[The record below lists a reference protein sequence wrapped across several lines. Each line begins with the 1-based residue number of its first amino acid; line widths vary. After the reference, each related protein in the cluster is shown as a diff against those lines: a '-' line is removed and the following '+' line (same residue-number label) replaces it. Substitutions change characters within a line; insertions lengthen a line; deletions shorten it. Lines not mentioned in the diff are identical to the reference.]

1 LAVSSARCAVPCAW
15 AGPGLPATPALRGGP
30 VSSRG
35 TPLTPTASLGWSAAA
50 KPLPSR
56 YLWRSRRLPLGAG
69 LVDGR
74 RQSARGGMAPDGVVL
89 LKPGCHGGT
98 CLGAGAE
105 VVVRQ
110 QLELQRGVERLRDR
124 VVQRRTGA
132 PHRLAYPGPGTGGG
146 EQISGVLG
154 GFNCSS
160 QHLEWGGVHGQAGG
174 VDEGVDGQVADEV
187 AGQAVAAA
195 GCGA

>member
-1 LAVSSARCAVPCAW
+1 
-15 AGPGLPATPALRGGP
+15 
-30 VSSRG
+30 
-35 TPLTPTASLGWSAAA
+35 
-50 KPLPSR
+50 
-56 YLWRSRRLPLGAG
+56 
-69 LVDGR
+69 
-74 RQSARGGMAPDGVVL
+74 MAPDGVVL

-146 EQISGVLG
+146 EQISGVLPALIRVEDHPG
-154 GFNCSS
+154 
-160 QHLEWGGVHGQAGG
+160 
-174 VDEGVDGQVADEV
+174 D
-187 AGQAVAAA
+187 VAAA
-195 GCGA
+195 YRDGDLQGGRGQLRVMVSIHGVPDRPA